1 MPAVGQDLVCV
12 ASWLM
17 VRWDITPLCGST
29 DLGHVQE
36 VLAVD
41 TLDSMKKDDPEVQA
55 LWDAMRKAG
64 GK

>member
-1 MPAVGQDLVCV
+1 
-12 ASWLM
+12 M

-36 VLAVD
+36 ALAVD
-41 TLDSMKKDDPEVQA
+41 TLNTMKKDDPEVQA

>member
-1 MPAVGQDLVCV
+1 
-12 ASWLM
+12 M

-36 VLAVD
+36 ALAVES
-41 TLDSMKKDDPEVQA
+41 LDSMKKDDPEVQA